1 MIAEKATYQRVMN
14 EISSL
19 APQEQLELLEG
30 IAALLRSTLSI
41 HPKRNI
47 LELRGLGADIWR
59 GVRGQQY
66 INEER
71 AAWDG

>member
-14 EISSL
+14 EVASL
-19 APQEQLELLEG
+19 APSEQLELLEG

-47 LELRGLGADIWR
+47 LELKGLGANIWR
-59 GVRGQQY
+59 GVRAQEYVNQ
-66 INEER
+66 ER